1 MDIQELRDF
10 KLGDAIKFHKKL
22 NPKLWHDE
30 QLDPIV
36 RKQLLKIAQDFVED
50 LGVKLHV
57 KDITVSGSNAAFT
70 YTPHSDLDLHV
81 VVDMKKLPDSD
92 VYRELFQAKKTLYN
106 EANSIKVRGIPIE
119 LYVQDSDLPVRSLG
133 EYSVLND
140 HWIKIPKKQKASF
153 DQMATKE
160 KYEQLS
166 ELVKLAMKTRDLD
179 RINKAIGI
187 VHRYREAGLHNEGE
201 FSPENLAYKAIRKQG
216 GIDKLYDLRD
226 KLHGQSLSI
235 EEASSREDA
244 IIKIN
249 KLLNTSG
256 RTNAEIETTNI
267 IIDKMMKQYNIKPE
281 ELDTIPHPEK
291 AKMRADFYKGPREPG
306 DLLKSKIAKA
316 EYEKNQAASALRGEW
331 EKFKGRFKDK
341 FLEEEDPAPT
351 DIENISAKVIYFARQ
366 LGVTAELRQLPEAHF
381 PAIEL
386 TDLFADNPGTGGG
399 SKVMSEL
406 VRLADEAGLNVYL
419 KPSNQGNKVFYSRFG
434 FEKDN
439 DHFGMMVRYPE
450 SESDEEEL
458 NEAYTSKQQV
468 IDHFVKNRKY
478 GVPSSTAAKQGAAA
492 WEKGWRGPKPKPP
505 KVSTLPAKPW
515 LPYKDDLDESLD
527 SRPYPY
533 ELINYEGGDF
543 KYGFKTELDLS
554 YVVGINENPHKTAY
568 VAFWIHPGRVGIENT
583 GDARRVFATVIDIV
597 KKYAAAKKP
606 KTIVFTADADEP
618 SRRRLYDAFLNRI
631 DREMPGYQAT
641 STGSIKGW
649 YVLNRKPEKV
659 DETSGT
665 YDGITFDSKRKKFNV
680 PLLIQKGAIFIT
692 EPHGPDGWEPDGYGF
707 SLITLYNV
715 AHGGWTAEAKQHLKP
730 SMYKRAAKLINAPV
744 TNSNHLVYDG
754 KYNQILWSIKKLGIP
769 DNEAFMQDVNEA
781 SGYIP
786 SAKEKNDPRFKTA

>member
-10 KLGDAIKFHKKL
+10 KLGDAIKFHRKL

-36 RKQLLKIAQDFVED
+36 RKQLLKIAEDFVED

-119 LYVQDSDLPVRSLG
+119 LYVQDSDVPVRSLG
-133 EYSVLND
+133 EYSVLDD

-281 ELDTIPHPEK
+281 VLDTIPHPEK

-331 EKFKGRFKDK
+331 ENFKRGF
-341 FLEEEDPAPT
+341 F
-351 DIENISAKVIYFARQ
+351 
-366 LGVTAELRQLPEAHF
+366 
-381 PAIEL
+381 
-386 TDLFADNPGTGGG
+386 
-399 SKVMSEL
+399 SE
-406 VRLADEAGLNVYL
+406 
-419 KPSNQGNKVFYSRFG
+419 
-434 FEKDN
+434 
-439 DHFGMMVRYPE
+439 
-450 SESDEEEL
+450 DEEEL

-468 IDHFVKNRKY
+468 I
-478 GVPSSTAAKQGAAA
+478 
-492 WEKGWRGPKPKPP
+492 E
-505 KVSTLPAKPW
+505 
-515 LPYKDDLDESLD
+515 
-527 SRPYPY
+527 
-533 ELINYEGGDF
+533 
-543 KYGFKTELDLS
+543 
-554 YVVGINENPHKTAY
+554 
-568 VAFWIHPGRVGIENT
+568 
-583 GDARRVFATVIDIV
+583 
-597 KKYAAAKKP
+597 
-606 KTIVFTADADEP
+606 
-618 SRRRLYDAFLNRI
+618 
-631 DREMPGYQAT
+631 
-641 STGSIKGW
+641 
-649 YVLNRKPEKV
+649 
-659 DETSGT
+659 
-665 YDGITFDSKRKKFNV
+665 
-680 PLLIQKGAIFIT
+680 
-692 EPHGPDGWEPDGYGF
+692 
-707 SLITLYNV
+707 
-715 AHGGWTAEAKQHLKP
+715 
-730 SMYKRAAKLINAPV
+730 
-744 TNSNHLVYDG
+744 
-754 KYNQILWSIKKLGIP
+754 
-769 DNEAFMQDVNEA
+769 
-781 SGYIP
+781 
-786 SAKEKNDPRFKTA
+786 

>member
-1 MDIQELRDF
+1 MDIQELHDF
-10 KLGDAIKFHKKL
+10 KLGDAIKFHRKL

-36 RKQLLKIAQDFVED
+36 RKQLLKIAEDFVED

-57 KDITVSGSNAAFT
+57 KDITISGSNAAFT

-119 LYVQDSDLPVRSLG
+119 LYVQDSDVPVRSLG

-179 RINKAIGI
+179 RIKKAIGI

-235 EEASSREDA
+235 EEAASREDA

-256 RTNAEIETTNI
+256 RTNAEIEITNN

-281 ELDTIPHPEK
+281 ELDTVPYPEK
-291 AKMRADFYKGPREPG
+291 AKMRADFYKGPREPV

-316 EYEKNQAASALRGEW
+316 AYEKTQAASALKGEW
-331 EKFKGRFKDK
+331 ERFKRG
-341 FLEEEDPAPT
+341 FFSED
-351 DIENISAKVIYFARQ
+351 E
-366 LGVTAELRQLPEAHF
+366 G
-381 PAIEL
+381 
-386 TDLFADNPGTGGG
+386 
-399 SKVMSEL
+399 
-406 VRLADEAGLNVYL
+406 
-419 KPSNQGNKVFYSRFG
+419 
-434 FEKDN
+434 
-439 DHFGMMVRYPE
+439 
-450 SESDEEEL
+450 L

-478 GVPSSTAAKQGAAA
+478 GVPSSTAARQGAAA
-492 WEKGWRGPKPKPP
+492 WEKGWRGPKPKPAIA
-505 KVSTLPAKPW
+505 STLPTKPW

-527 SRPYPY
+527 SEPYPY
-533 ELINYEGGDF
+533 SRTNLGDIQDV
-543 KYGFKTELDLS
+543 YMQYSFKTEKDFPYHVIIEGSGRSKLVNVSFMLS
-554 YVVGINENPHKTAY
+554 GARGQQHRMDIT
-568 VAFWIHPGRVGIENT
+568 GT
-583 GDARRVFATVIDIV
+583 GDARRIFSTVIDIV
-597 KKYAAAKKP
+597 KKYAAENKP
-606 KTIVFTADADEP
+606 KTIAFTADEP
-618 SRRRLYDAFLNRI
+618 SRRRLYDRFMPRVS
-631 DREMPGYQAT
+631 REMPEYQAS
-641 STGSIKGW
+641 STPSDSLINGR
-649 YVLNRKPEKV
+649 YRLERKPKQV
-659 DETSGT
+659 D
-665 YDGITFDSKRKKFNV
+665 
-680 PLLIQKGAIFIT
+680 
-692 EPHGPDGWEPDGYGF
+692 
-707 SLITLYNV
+707 
-715 AHGGWTAEAKQHLKP
+715 
-730 SMYKRAAKLINAPV
+730 
-744 TNSNHLVYDG
+744 
-754 KYNQILWSIKKLGIP
+754 
-769 DNEAFMQDVNEA
+769 EA

-786 SAKEKNDPRFKTA
+786 SNKQRNDPRYSTALTVDVNPDANKKNAAAFGWKVSRAGIPPQARPDGKIAESLINEGMTFNPVVEKEARDGEKYWTGEDWERKVTMNCRDCDGTGKDRDHTCPYCRGTGKEEDTVSDAPELQVSNANGEEIQRMLGLDPDYSGVIYNKDLPDIMRRLIMLKNKGSQQHTQDASVDKGAMRRQSDDQGVAHIGRGATMYDAGRSQSQVDRYIDQLIKLVQFAQKNNTSLGWG